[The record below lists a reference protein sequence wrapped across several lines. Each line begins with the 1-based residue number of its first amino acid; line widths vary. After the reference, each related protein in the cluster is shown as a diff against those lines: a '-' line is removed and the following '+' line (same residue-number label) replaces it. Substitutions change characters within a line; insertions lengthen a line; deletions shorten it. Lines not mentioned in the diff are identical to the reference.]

1 VKLRKRGGIDMTLAD
16 IDAGIDAVFLPGKI
30 HSCEWQVYIIYLNE
44 SANDGNGSFEIE
56 IIDAKRI
63 LDLYVNV
70 KGNTSLFFEMLPDW
84 FQSEWYYCD
93 NGMDGFDDYVDAFP
107 NANFIVGQDGDETDE
122 MMFLVSWAI
131 EAIKKM

>member
-1 VKLRKRGGIDMTLAD
+1 MTLAD

-44 SANDGNGSFEIE
+44 SANDGNGNFEIE

>member
-1 VKLRKRGGIDMTLAD
+1 MTLAD

-70 KGNTSLFFEMLPDW
+70 RVTLRCSSKCSQTGFNLNGTIAIMVWTGSTTMLMRSRTLISL
-84 FQSEWYYCD
+84 S
-93 NGMDGFDDYVDAFP
+93 GKT
-107 NANFIVGQDGDETDE
+107 ETRQ
-122 MMFLVSWAI
+122 MR
-131 EAIKKM
+131 

>member
-1 VKLRKRGGIDMTLAD
+1 MTLAD

-122 MMFLVSWAI
+122 MMFLVGWAI

>member
-1 VKLRKRGGIDMTLAD
+1 MTLAD
-16 IDAGIDAVFLPGKI
+16 IDAGIDAVFLSGKI